1 MLKLAGCIKLFPLP
15 LAVSLS
21 FNFHVEQEQYYSTRE
36 SARSLEDEG
45 LRYSTILMNFS
56 TTKLDLDVHGLKEC
70 LLGINCWKFFL
81 FVSVSTEQLV
91 GIRTEYSVF
100 QLYSPS

>member
-1 MLKLAGCIKLFPLP
+1 MLKLAGCIKFFPLP

-45 LRYSTILMNFS
+45 LRYSTVLMNFS

-70 LLGINCWKFFL
+70 LLGFNWFSATRYMVNAVGNSSFL
-81 FVSVSTEQLV
+81 FRSQQNNL
-91 GIRTEYSVF
+91 
-100 QLYSPS
+100 

>member
-1 MLKLAGCIKLFPLP
+1 MLKLAGCIKPFPLP

-45 LRYSTILMNFS
+45 LRYSTALMNFS

-70 LLGINCWKFFL
+70 LLGFNWFSATRYMVNAVGNSSFL
-81 FVSVSTEQLV
+81 FRSQQNNL
-91 GIRTEYSVF
+91 
-100 QLYSPS
+100 